1 MILLSLKLLIVVFIL
16 FGGAWLSWRV
26 GSVECFGLRV
36 LGFGGV
42 HWRGASQGVG
52 ARVAPVHACGKAGE
66 DVLLLACFKLSAL
79 FLYDCV
85 CLAWC
90 MSRCWCAGTM
100 RRTDDKGH
108 RNPRRHTPP
117 ISRRQITAGLEARD
131 NAKRPRHT
139 TTEFATTNNH

>member
-1 MILLSLKLLIVVFIL
+1 MILLSLKLLVVVFIL

-66 DVLLLACFKLSAL
+66 DVLLLACFKCERFVS
-79 FLYDCV
+79 V
-85 CLAWC
+85 
-90 MSRCWCAGTM
+90 
-100 RRTDDKGH
+100 
-108 RNPRRHTPP
+108 
-117 ISRRQITAGLEARD
+117 
-131 NAKRPRHT
+131 
-139 TTEFATTNNH
+139 